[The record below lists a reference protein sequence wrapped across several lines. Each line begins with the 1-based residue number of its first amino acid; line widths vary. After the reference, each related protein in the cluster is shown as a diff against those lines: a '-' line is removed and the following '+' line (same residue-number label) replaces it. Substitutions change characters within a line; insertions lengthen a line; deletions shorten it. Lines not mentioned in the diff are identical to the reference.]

1 MAAKQLSWR
10 DQLSR
15 VREDVVRAER
25 ERELRKKMERERSRG
40 ALAERLKQDSPEAL
54 NARFNELKK
63 TCQQVGQRLYPPDE
77 LRQQLAELENLEEL
91 LQYFE
96 ICKREHGDL
105 FNTAMR
111 QAMVRLRGELADIR
125 KSIDKQLRQW
135 RAVEALL
142 GGTDFRPRTDKD
154 DARLLEIAKS
164 FSLAAHS
171 LALSVPA
178 DYFATESENFYVAE
192 GPGGVYGYVKYWSE
206 ANAISLGLEPPARV
220 NFKKLL
226 RGFFRTCC
234 TRGPLAGKMDALR
247 VRISDPGE
255 FRFYQGLGF
264 RRTALTSPVCTRP
277 LD

>member
-25 ERELRKKMERERSRG
+25 ERELRKKMERERSRD
-40 ALAERLKQDSPEAL
+40 ALAERLKRDSPEAL

-77 LRQQLAELENLEEL
+77 LRQQLTELESLEEL

-135 RAVEALL
+135 QAVEALL
-142 GGTDFRPRTDKD
+142 DATDFRPRTDKD
-154 DARLLEIAKS
+154 DPRLLDIAKA
-164 FSLAAHS
+164 FSLTAHN
-171 LALSVPA
+171 LALSLPG
-178 DYFATESENFYVAE
+178 DYFATESENFYVAK
-192 GPGGVYGYVKYWSE
+192 GPDGVYGYVKYWPE
-206 ANAISLGLEPPARV
+206 ANAISLALEPPARV

-226 RGFFRTCC
+226 RGFFRRLC

-264 RRTALTSPVCTRP
+264 RRTTLASPVCTRT